1 MASGIAFSVEE
12 LDDSVE
18 SLLQARCPFD
28 EGYYLSKHLPLTGSV
43 MGPYGVKSVE
53 LVKATTTADGST
65 PPYYVIFSAYFESA
79 AGLQNAMQGPRLGE
93 VVGDIQNFYDGMPD
107 VLIGEV
113 VALPAS

>member
-1 MASGIAFSVEE
+1 MTVLRVCYKHGV
-12 LDDSVE
+12 
-18 SLLQARCPFD
+18 RFD

-53 LVKATTTADGST
+53 FVKVTTTADGST
-65 PPYYVIFSAYFESA
+65 PPYHVIFSAYFESA
-79 AGLQNAMQGPRLGE
+79 ADLQTAMQGPRMGE

-113 VALPAS
+113 VALPAAS